1 MIASPSDVMNER
13 NIIREVLAEWN
24 SAHSESRK
32 IVLLPVSF
40 ETHTIPEMGGRPQ
53 AIINKQILNGCD
65 FLIGVFWTRIGTPTG
80 DYFSGSMEEIE
91 KHIKVGKPAMLYFSS
106 VPVKPESVD
115 QEQYA
120 KLIEFKESCKKRGL
134 YETYEDVNSFRNK
147 LSHQLQIKMNQ
158 DEFFSSGIDVEKDNT
173 EQYLTDHLSIEA
185 KTLLKSV
192 SKDPNGLIIMFKHI
206 GGILLKSNHQSF
218 ESKNPRE
225 RALLEAALEKL
236 ENENFIVGVDGKKD
250 SFRITQKGYEMAD
263 LINKIVKDD

>member
-1 MIASPSDVMNER
+1 MSYPASVYKVMIASPSDVMNER

-185 KTLLKSV
+185 KNS
-192 SKDPNGLIIMFKHI
+192 S
-206 GGILLKSNHQSF
+206 
-218 ESKNPRE
+218 
-225 RALLEAALEKL
+225 
-236 ENENFIVGVDGKKD
+236 
-250 SFRITQKGYEMAD
+250 
-263 LINKIVKDD
+263 